1 MNPEIRKL
9 TPSDAA
15 ALQEFLSAM
24 PAEDRTF
31 FFWDVDNPSFA
42 NAWAADKRRHS
53 HAALDQKGRILAF
66 ASLNPGT
73 DWSSHVADLV
83 LAVSPAHRR
92 KGLGKT
98 LARAM
103 LIKAFEQGFKKVT
116 VMIAADNDG
125 AISMFRE
132 LGFEGEA
139 LLRDHLCSPEDGT
152 LRDVVLLAHL
162 VDETWSNMLSGGF
175 EEALG

>member
-1 MNPEIRKL
+1 MKPEIRKL
-9 TPSDAA
+9 TRSDAD
-15 ALQEFLSAM
+15 ALQDFLSAM

-42 NAWAADKRRHS
+42 NAWAGDERRHS
-53 HAALDQKGRILAF
+53 RAALDEKGQIVAF

-73 DWSSHVADLV
+73 DWSNHVADLV
-83 LAVSPAHRR
+83 IAVSPAHRR
-92 KGLGKT
+92 KGLGKA

-103 LIKAFEQGFKKVT
+103 LIDAFERGFKKVT

-152 LRDVVLLAHL
+152 LRDVILLAHL
-162 VDETWSNMLSGGF
+162 VDETWSSMLTGGF

>member
-1 MNPEIRKL
+1 MKPEIRKL
-9 TPSDAA
+9 AQSDAP

-24 PAEDRTF
+24 PPEDRTF

-42 NAWAADKRRHS
+42 NAWAGDERRHS
-53 HAALDQKGRILAF
+53 HAALDEGGHILGF

-83 LAVSPAHRR
+83 LAVSPEHRR
-92 KGLGKT
+92 KGLGKA

-103 LIKAFEQGFKKVT
+103 LIEAFGQGFKKVT
-116 VMIAADNDG
+116 VMIAADNEG

-139 LLRDHLCSPEDGT
+139 LLRDHLCSPEDGA
-152 LRDVVLLAHL
+152 LRDVILLAHL
-162 VDETWSNMLSGGF
+162 VDETWSGMLTGGF